1 MAILRAGPFASSSGS
16 FLDEPG
22 SPNASILPVN
32 CAMSDWVVDSWR
44 AAERLRTASTDAIIS
59 YVDGPSVS
67 TSFTLSSVG
76 LSWSSAQLFFTYQAA
91 EDTSL
96 EMTYSVSAS
105 GQAAE
110 ARAQASVDDSSVLFD
125 SDPSSV
131 SGTVTIDLP
140 ATIIPKEVQVA
151 IISFGTAGSGSL
163 SIAP

>member
-1 MAILRAGPFASSSGS
+1 MAILRAGPFANSTDS
-16 FLDEPG
+16 FLDEPE
-22 SPNASILPVN
+22 SPNTSILPVN
-32 CAMSDWVVDSWR
+32 CAMSAWVADSWK
-44 AAERLRTASTDAIIS
+44 AAERLRTATTNAIVS
-59 YVDGPSVS
+59 YVVGPSVS
-67 TSFTLSSVG
+67 TSFTLSSVAS
-76 LSWSSAQLFFTYQAA
+76 SWSSAQLFFTYQAA

-105 GQAAE
+105 GQTRE

-151 IISFGTAGSGSL
+151 IISFGTSGSGSL
-163 SIAP
+163 SISP